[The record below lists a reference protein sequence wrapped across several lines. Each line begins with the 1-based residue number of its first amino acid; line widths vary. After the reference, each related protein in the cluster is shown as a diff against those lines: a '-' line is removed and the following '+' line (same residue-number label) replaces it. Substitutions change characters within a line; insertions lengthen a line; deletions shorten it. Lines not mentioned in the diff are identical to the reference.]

1 MGSCNL
7 DNKLHSG
14 FTKLSTSGSTRR
26 YSVWMRGVWKKYPAT
41 RLQDV
46 LAIGT
51 NASFDDSFAEKGYV
65 HQTVKCG
72 ICGNETKRNR
82 DVTESSPK
90 DGNLKSEYKN
100 LLPLLRFNPT
110 IPQCDACEAG
120 NGHFATY
127 LCYGVV
133 TSTDAVMQPSY
144 AHKTLGASNI
154 SVSIDSKG
162 GVSFSVGLGSKITT
176 YLASP
181 VTLE

>member
-1 MGSCNL
+1 M
-7 DNKLHSG
+7 
-14 FTKLSTSGSTRR
+14 
-26 YSVWMRGVWKKYPAT
+26 
-41 RLQDV
+41 

-65 HQTVKCG
+65 HQTFKCG

-90 DGNLKSEYKN
+90 DGDLKIEYKN

-120 NGHFATY
+120 NVADSHFATY

-144 AHKTLGASNI
+144 AHKTFGASNI

-176 YLASP
+176 YLARP